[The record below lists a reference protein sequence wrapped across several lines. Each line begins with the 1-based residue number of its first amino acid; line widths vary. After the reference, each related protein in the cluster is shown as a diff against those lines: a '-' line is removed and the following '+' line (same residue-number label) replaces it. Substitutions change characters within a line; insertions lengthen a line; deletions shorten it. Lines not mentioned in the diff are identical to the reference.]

1 MTGRRRRDGERTPDD
16 PGAGDPSRPR
26 VQGAWD
32 TPAVVVRAP
41 DGSIV
46 DPNAPPTTPTR
57 PPASR
62 RGDPAGD
69 PADGASG
76 AAAGAGSPP
85 RPRVRPRR
93 IPGAPGS
100 VLVTPT
106 LRPEAADGREERRRR
121 RAEAPSASVTPLPP
135 RPPAPDA
142 DAHDAAP
149 ARLRPVGHGRAPV
162 SGRGARRPTPA
173 HPGEPRRQRVLAAM
187 SGLTLDRLLPADE
200 EARDRR
206 IARLRRVGTR
216 VGSVT
221 LAAMLIW
228 AVFPIRTFLNQR
240 AATDRAREQIDVL
253 SRENDRL
260 AERADDLRDE
270 ETIEEMARRELGLV
284 KPGEESYG
292 IFPAPEE
299 EAPTT
304 TTTAPDG

>member
-16 PGAGDPSRPR
+16 TAPATRRAPGPGRVGDPGGRRPR
-26 VQGAWD
+26 
-32 TPAVVVRAP
+32 P

-46 DPNAPPTTPTR
+46 DPNPPATTPTR
-57 PPASR
+57 PP
-62 RGDPAGD
+62 RGGVPAGD
-69 PADGASG
+69 PAEAASG

-121 RAEAPSASVTPLPP
+121 RAGAPSASVTPLPP

-187 SGLTLDRLLPADE
+187 SGLTLDRLLPADYRTLHASSSDPTRSAGTGRHQPSKTPA
-200 EARDRR
+200 ARTRGSAAFDTKLP
-206 IARLRRVGTR
+206 ATGVSKLLRY
-216 VGSVT
+216 
-221 LAAMLIW
+221 I
-228 AVFPIRTFLNQR
+228 
-240 AATDRAREQIDVL
+240 
-253 SRENDRL
+253 
-260 AERADDLRDE
+260 
-270 ETIEEMARRELGLV
+270 
-284 KPGEESYG
+284 PG
-292 IFPAPEE
+292 
-299 EAPTT
+299 
-304 TTTAPDG
+304 